1 MYLRGRGSSQYTT
14 PFSQSASE
22 SVTITHPH
30 HPLRGQRVTL
40 VRIRQGVDPDLIV
53 QLPDGTHTALAMS
66 STDYAGVPAA
76 GPSEDATPL
85 LALEGLRQVVHL
97 IERCRQR
104 EARPTSPATSRLP
117 HRDDSP
123 YDEGT

>member
-1 MYLRGRGSSQYTT
+1 MLGSSQYTT
-14 PFSQSASE
+14 PLSQSASE

-66 STDYAGVPAA
+66 STDYAGAPAA
-76 GPSEDATPL
+76 APSEDATPL
-85 LALEGLRQVVHL
+85 LALEGLRQVVRL

-104 EARPTSPATSRLP
+104 ECGPTSPTTSRLP
-117 HRDDSP
+117 HGNDSP
-123 YDEGT
+123 YDEGK